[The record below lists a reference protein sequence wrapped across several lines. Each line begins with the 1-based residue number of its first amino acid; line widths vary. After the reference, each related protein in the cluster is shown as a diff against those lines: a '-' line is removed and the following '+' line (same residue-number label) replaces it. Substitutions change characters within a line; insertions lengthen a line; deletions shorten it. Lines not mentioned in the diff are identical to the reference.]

1 MKTQLFR
8 CSMSVLL
15 AVLFLAGCAGAD
27 GETVVGKTAVS
38 PTSTL
43 IPATETAV
51 LTNTPILPTETAVST
66 NTPQPTMILPTGT
79 PLPAPTST
87 PEPPR
92 ISALAELVGYWE
104 YNGFETNDGGKL
116 QYVYCFP
123 ADGILEIADSRR
135 ELESGEIKARVDF
148 WFEEGVWH
156 SQFVTG
162 FWRAGNCF
170 TGSEKPI
177 TGRYEIRP
185 DR

>member
-1 MKTQLFR
+1 MET
-8 CSMSVLL
+8 
-15 AVLFLAGCAGAD
+15 AVIVESSPQPTNDFVPTETAIAT
-27 GETVVGKTAVS
+27 ETVVA
-38 PTSTL
+38 
-43 IPATETAV
+43 
-51 LTNTPILPTETAVST
+51 TETAVST

-116 QYVYCFP
+116 QYVYRFR